1 MDDWILAEDD
11 PRRTDV
17 LALLKRHLD
26 FARTVTPPEDVHA
39 LDLEGLLDET
49 VTLFSLREKEA
60 LLGIG
65 AIKTLDDAHMELKS
79 IHTAAEARGR
89 GVGRTIVDHLVSM
102 ARSKGATRVS
112 LETGSMPEF
121 APSRAL
127 YASAGFVECE
137 PVADYSVSRN
147 STFMTLDLH

>member
-1 MDDWILAEDD
+1 
-11 PRRTDV
+11 
-17 LALLKRHLD
+17 
-26 FARTVTPPEDVHA
+26 
-39 LDLEGLLDET
+39 
-49 VTLFSLREKEA
+49 
-60 LLGIG
+60 
-65 AIKTLDDAHMELKS
+65 MELKS

-127 YASAGFVECE
+127 YARAGFVERE

>member
-1 MDDWILAEDD
+1 MDDWILAQDD

-17 LALLKRHLD
+17 LTLLERHLD

-39 LDLEGLLDET
+39 LDLDGLLDES
-49 VTLFSLREKEA
+49 VTLFSLREKGA

-65 AIKTLDDAHMELKS
+65 AMKTLDGSHMELKS

-89 GVGRTIVDHLVSM
+89 GVGRTIVDHLVSV

-127 YASAGFVECE
+127 YARAGFVECGPFAE
-137 PVADYSVSRN
+137 YSGSRN